1 MVPGIGGGEYIVIAL
16 VALLVVGP
24 KDLPKL
30 LRQLG
35 RFVGKMRA
43 MADDFRSSFDE
54 MARQSELDDL
64 RKEVEALRTQRS
76 IPVLDDV
83 KNEMNSLGSDIESS
97 LQSTPAPVFT
107 PQVDDHGVLLPEYD
121 DTVTE
126 AAPAKTPRARKTAA
140 KKKST
145 VEVVALADTGEASVA
160 APKLKAIKGSAKP
173 KTAKAADKTAKPAP
187 RKRSAS

>member
-83 KNEMNSLGSDIESS
+83 KNEMNSLSSDIENR
-97 LQSTPAPVFT
+97 LQSAPEPAFRPE
-107 PQVDDHGVLLPEYD
+107 VDDRGVLLEDFD
-121 DTVTE
+121 DT
-126 AAPAKTPRARKTAA
+126 APAKKPRARKTAA

-145 VEVVALADTGEASVA
+145 VEVVPVADTGEAPVA

-173 KTAKAADKTAKPAP
+173 KMVKAADKAAKPAP